1 MTYRKLLVCAVAAIG
16 LVSIPLRATASARL
30 TDKEVKELLEGIEN
44 KRSAFEGALDDK
56 LKNSTIKS
64 EKGEVNTNEFF
75 DDFQDQVQRARE
87 RFESNYSA
95 SSEVLSLLQFATR
108 LDGWAST
115 QPAGFKGSTEW
126 GALAT
131 DLRRLAA
138 AYNTALLKPGQ
149 QALASAQARRI
160 NDEELVTAAANVE
173 KGMDAFR
180 SAYDGALA
188 ANTTLTPESRQAAI
202 QPVDGMKNSAKAL
215 NAALEKKQKGVME
228 ADALLNV
235 SGVMINTTAKLPPS
249 SPAAAAWAPL
259 RDELAKI
266 ALAYEV
272 TPSR

>member
-108 LDGWAST
+108 LDGWASFDRHT
-115 QPAGFKGSTEW
+115 MARWPPIRLSRPRAVR
-126 GALAT
+126 
-131 DLRRLAA
+131 LR
-138 AYNTALLKPGQ
+138 
-149 QALASAQARRI
+149 SS
-160 NDEELVTAAANVE
+160 
-173 KGMDAFR
+173 R
-180 SAYDGALA
+180 S
-188 ANTTLTPESRQAAI
+188 
-202 QPVDGMKNSAKAL
+202 
-215 NAALEKKQKGVME
+215 ME
-228 ADALLNV
+228 
-235 SGVMINTTAKLPPS
+235 
-249 SPAAAAWAPL
+249 
-259 RDELAKI
+259 
-266 ALAYEV
+266 
-272 TPSR
+272 